1 MDREWS
7 WYRGACPKPLLVHP
21 RLARERLRI
30 ERYHPMVPGGALGL
44 APYSKQAPG
53 FQPIGVVVL
62 EGGGPVVITS

>member
-1 MDREWS
+1 M
-7 WYRGACPKPLLVHP
+7 
-21 RLARERLRI
+21 
-30 ERYHPMVPGGALGL
+30 GL